1 VNMLIVHLGEHTVV
15 EVTLLISPMLAIYV
29 QAIALRQH
37 KMSYMLCRIL
47 YHLIWIGCQERI
59 TYAVVCVK
67 LKTVP
72 KCTLTHGWILFT
84 SYCNFFL
91 VDPFVVLACSKVMQR
106 FEGVAQFGFSC
117 APHAL
122 QTPSATSPK

>member
-1 VNMLIVHLGEHTVV
+1 MVGRVHFSSCWVVTHSNAFKVDHDVNMLIVHLGEHTVV
-15 EVTLLISPMLAIYV
+15 EVTMLTSPMLAIYV

-72 KCTLTHGWILFT
+72 KCTLTHG
-84 SYCNFFL
+84 
-91 VDPFVVLACSKVMQR
+91 
-106 FEGVAQFGFSC
+106 
-117 APHAL
+117 
-122 QTPSATSPK
+122 